1 MCNHENCN
9 CGGYQPWNCIEQ
21 AVNSVWSTKTG
32 QVKQFVERAEQAA
45 EGGEASAMASA
56 DSAAEAKGFRDG
68 AEQSATTAV
77 AAEGIVVGVANDLQD
92 VANSLKTAV
101 AGITVVTW
109 YYTAVSDNQ
118 TIIPVPADKNPLD
131 VQAIYIEGIR
141 KDPNRGFTYDV
152 LNKKIILAEGIP
164 LGMEI
169 SIIIGTYSDNS
180 NDFANTL
187 AALGGVGLVGPGVM
201 TRGADKFSIMQG
213 RDGEYRQDTLTRGLS
228 VELNE
233 TISGIGHKGATNT
246 YMFNRFLIADDKVDA
261 VNDGTPGTKVDGL
274 IVQHDFGGAG
284 SRGGRHAAEFMLTQK
299 GMTEADNTDR
309 NYVGIVGYCA
319 TTTGDGGTSDA
330 DKKAAYF
337 GGNFFTTIKNAGY
350 VTHANGCESNVI
362 IDANSEV
369 SYRSGYSAVSAGE
382 KQGYKY
388 DAAYSVGALGLSGAQ
403 WRDGLLVGV
412 QNGRNPVSRSIIRGE
427 SASLQSIISFNS
439 GIPANIL
446 VSDTDDRFN
455 FRVDGLKMH
464 YNNAS
469 VSLGSKTSANTPF
482 IASYTDA
489 SGNRSGRIIFTG
501 TGTTEDGG
509 VCNIQYRQTTVR
521 ELTPSSAAAFNC
533 GTSALPWAGGNTQ
546 TAFNVTSDEHHK
558 TKNPPILARGVLEL
572 PVSSD
577 ESAMQP
583 AFADT
588 ILDAWAEV
596 NFVQFQYLDRVEE
609 KGEDGARW
617 HFGVIAQRV
626 KEAFE
631 RHGLDAHRFGFLCYD
646 EWDDHYEKVQ
656 TNVGVEVTKTRLV
669 ERPVSVIKTRTVSQP
684 VLETRLREAL
694 VDEVQEDGTRI
705 KKVIQEEYQTP
716 KLTKVFIFNE
726 DGTPRLEDGVHLFVL
741 EPVLEDVEIEYV
753 DVEIM
758 EVSEE
763 YTELVEPEYED
774 VLIIPKGS
782 RYGIRYEEALVLEAA
797 LQRRNYDRMKAQY
810 EVLAARVEALETK

>member
-1 MCNHENCN
+1 MDPKDLFDNAQNLDFAVN
-9 CGGYQPWNCIEQ
+9 DITKAFWKDRFGRSRPTMFGMEQ
-21 AVNSVWSTKTG
+21 AFSTQLLSQQERFNTFIQSSGYKVIGEYTDGPLTVTDYNQLIRYQSELYKLTAATPLDFTTTG
-32 QVKQFVERAEQAA
+32 N
-45 EGGEASAMASA
+45 
-56 DSAAEAKGFRDG
+56 D
-68 AEQSATTAV
+68 ATSW
-77 AAEGIVVGVANDLQD
+77 AND
-92 VANSLKTAV
+92 SLHF
-101 AGITVVTW
+101 
-109 YYTAVSDNQ
+109 VSVGDAALRQ
-118 TIIPVPADKNPLD
+118 
-131 VQAIYIEGIR
+131 E
-141 KDPNRGFTYDV
+141 
-152 LNKKIILAEGIP
+152 
-164 LGMEI
+164 
-169 SIIIGTYSDNS
+169 
-180 NDFANTL
+180 L
-187 AALGGVGLVGPGVM
+187 AAPGGASLIAPGVM
-201 TRGADKFSIMQG
+201 SRGADKFSIMQG
-213 RDGEYRQDTLTRGLS
+213 RDGDYRQDTLTRGLS

-233 TISGIGHKGATNT
+233 TISGIGSIGATNT

-261 VNDGTPGTKVDGL
+261 VNDGTSGTKVDGL

-330 DKKAAYF
+330 NKKAAYF

-427 SASLQSIISFNS
+427 SASLQSIISFNG

-509 VCNIQYRQTTVR
+509 VCNFQYRQTTVR
-521 ELTPSSAAAFNC
+521 ELVPSSAATYNC
-533 GTSALPWAGGNTQ
+533 GANSLPWSGGFTQ
-546 TAFNVTSDEHHK
+546 TAFTVTSDETHK
-558 TKNPPILARGVLEL
+558 TKPIMLARGVLK
-572 PVSSD
+572 PATSSD
-577 ESAMQP
+577 AEMMP
-583 AFADT
+583 PPHADT

-596 NFVQFQYLDRVEE
+596 DFVQFKYLDRVEA

-617 HFGVIAQRV
+617 HFGVIAQRAI
-626 KEAFE
+626 EAFE
-631 RHGLDAHRFGFLCYD
+631 RHGLDAFAFGFACYD
-646 EWDDHYEKVQ
+646 EWGGTE
-656 TNVGVEVTKTRLV
+656 EVIDEESGEVIT
-669 ERPVSVIKTRTVSQP
+669 ER
-684 VLETRLREAL
+684 
-694 VDEVQEDGTRI
+694 VDA
-705 KKVIQEEYQTP
+705 
-716 KLTKVFIFNE
+716 
-726 DGTPRLEDGVHLFVL
+726 
-741 EPVLEDVEIEYV
+741 
-753 DVEIM
+753 
-758 EVSEE
+758 
-763 YTELVEPEYED
+763 
-774 VLIIPKGS
+774 GS
-782 RYGIRYEEALVLEAA
+782 KYGIRYEEALVLEAA
-797 LQRRNYDRMKAQY
+797 LQRRNYARLLADQETM
-810 EVLAARVEALETK
+810 AARIEKLESLLSKAN